1 MLRKLLVTIL
11 IPLSAFAQSDD
22 KSAAIL
28 KAVSETNSAYK
39 DIQVTFSYTLENKE
53 AGVNDTRDGELTL
66 AGEKFHLQ
74 LMGQDIYS
82 DGA

>member
-39 DIQVTFSYTLENKE
+39 DIQVTFSYTRIMTHLIGN
-53 AGVNDTRDGELTL
+53 GEVFRNQRN
-66 AGEKFHLQ
+66 GFRR
-74 LMGQDIYS
+74 
-82 DGA
+82 